1 MGSLFILL
9 AMISTKNLVSDLQD
23 VPREWVFE
31 YYLNLKEKLIGQDIK
46 MLSAFNVKD
55 KVPSMF
61 IYYNGGYYKFKDF
74 SSGFQGD
81 QIELVKCLFNYD
93 TRFKAVNRILND
105 YQEYL
110 KYNTPAERGSIQ
122 FHDKFKVVDFQMRH
136 WNSQDSKFWMSFKIS
151 SAILGKYNVVPL
163 EFFTMEKT
171 EVDGSLRSYR
181 FSRPYVYG
189 YFRQDGELYKIYMPK
204 VPEKKF
210 IKIQNYIQ
218 GMDQLK
224 YDSKYLLIVS
234 SLKDLM
240 SFKKLGIGNI
250 ECIAPDSEN
259 TMIGESVIGRLQEK
273 YSKILVLFDN
283 DEPGVKAAQRYTDK
297 YGIKS
302 INLDIS
308 KDLSDSVKDH
318 GIEAVRDKLLSLL
331 KQAV

>member
-1 MGSLFILL
+1 
-9 AMISTKNLVSDLQD
+9 MISTRNLISDLEE

-31 YYLNLKEKLIGQDIK
+31 YYLNLKEKLTGQNIK

-61 IYYNGGYYKFKDF
+61 IYQDNGKYKFKDF

-81 QIELVKCLFNYD
+81 HIELVKSLFNYD
-93 TRFKAVNRILND
+93 ARFKAVNRILTD

-110 KYNTPAERGSIQ
+110 KHNAPAHRGPIQ
-122 FHDKFKVVDFQMRH
+122 FHDKFKVVDFEMRH
-136 WNSQDSKFWMSFKIS
+136 WNTLDQKYWTQFKIGS
-151 SAILGKYNVVPL
+151 GILSQYNVVPL
-163 EFFTMEKT
+163 EFFTMSKT
-171 EVDGSLRSYR
+171 EPDGSITSYK

-189 YFRQDGELYKIYMPK
+189 YFRNDGELYKIYMPK
-204 VPEKKF
+204 IPEKKF
-210 IKIQNYIQ
+210 IKIQNYTQ
-218 GMDQLK
+218 GMDQLQ

-240 SFKKLGIGNI
+240 SFKRLGIGNI

-259 TMIGESVIGRLQEK
+259 TMIGESIIGNL
-273 YSKILVLFDN
+273 SKRYNSIIVLFDN
-283 DEPGVKAAQRYTDK
+283 DEPGLKAAKRYQDK
-297 YGIKS
+297 YGINF
-302 INLDIS
+302 INLDMS

>member
-1 MGSLFILL
+1 
-9 AMISTKNLVSDLQD
+9 MISTKNLVSDLQD

-61 IYYNGGYYKFKDF
+61 IYRNGDHYKFKDF

-93 TRFKAVNRILND
+93 TRFKAVNRILTD

-110 KYNTPAERGSIQ
+110 KYNAPAERGPIQ
-122 FHDKFKVVDFQMRH
+122 FHDKFKVTDYQMRH

-151 SAILGKYNVVPL
+151 STVLERYNVVPL

-171 EVDGSLRSYR
+171 AIDGTIVSYR
-181 FSRPYVYG
+181 FTRSYVYG

-210 IKIQNYIQ
+210 IKIQNYTQ
-218 GMDQLK
+218 GMDQLQ

-259 TMIGESVIGRLQEK
+259 TMIGESVINKLREK
-273 YSKILVLFDN
+273 YAKIIVLFDN
-283 DEPGVKAAQRYTDK
+283 DEPGIKAAQRYQDK
-297 YGIKS
+297 YNIPYVL
-302 INLDIS
+302 LDMS
-308 KDLSDSVKDH
+308 KDLSDSVRDH
-318 GIEAVRDKLLSLL
+318 GIEPVRDKLLSLL
-331 KQAV
+331 KQIV

>member
-1 MGSLFILL
+1 
-9 AMISTKNLVSDLQD
+9 MISTKNLVSDLQD

-61 IYYNGGYYKFKDF
+61 VYRNGDYYKFKDF

-110 KYNTPAERGSIQ
+110 KYNAPAQRGPIQ
-122 FHDKFKVVDFQMRH
+122 FHDKFKVTDFQMRH
-136 WNSQDSKFWMSFKIS
+136 WNSQDSKFWMSFRIS
-151 SAILGKYNVVPL
+151 SSILEKYNVIPL

-171 EVDGSLRSYR
+171 EVDGSIVSYR
-181 FSRPYVYG
+181 FLRPYVYG

-210 IKIQNYIQ
+210 IKIQNYTQ
-218 GMDQLK
+218 GIDQLQ

-240 SFKKLGIGNI
+240 SFKKLGIGNV

-259 TMIGESVIGRLQEK
+259 TMIGESVINKLREK
-273 YSKILVLFDN
+273 YSKIIVLFDN
-283 DEPGVKAAQRYTDK
+283 DEPGIKAAQRYQDK
-297 YGIKS
+297 YNIPYV
-302 INLDIS
+302 ILEMS
-308 KDLSDSVKDH
+308 KDLSDSVRDH
-318 GIEAVRDKLLSLL
+318 GIETVRDQLLFLL
-331 KQAV
+331 KQVV

>member
-1 MGSLFILL
+1 
-9 AMISTKNLVSDLQD
+9 MISTKNLVSDLED

-61 IYYNGGYYKFKDF
+61 IYRNGDYYKFKDF

-93 TRFKAVNRILND
+93 TRFKAVNRIIND

-110 KYNTPAERGSIQ
+110 KYNAPTERGPIQ

-136 WNSQDSKFWMSFKIS
+136 WNSQDSKFWTSFRIS
-151 SAILGKYNVVPL
+151 SAILERYNVVPL
-163 EFFTMEKT
+163 EFFIMEKT

-181 FSRPYVYG
+181 FTRPYVYG

-210 IKIQNYIQ
+210 IKIQNYTQ
-218 GMDQLK
+218 GMDQLQ

-240 SFKKLGIGNI
+240 SFKRLGIGNI

-259 TMIGESVIGRLQEK
+259 TMIGESVINKLREK
-273 YSKILVLFDN
+273 YSKIIVLFDN
-283 DEPGVKAAQRYTDK
+283 DEPGMKAAQRYQDK
-297 YGIKS
+297 YNIS
-302 INLDIS
+302 HVVLEMS
-308 KDLSDSVKDH
+308 KDLSDSVRDH
-318 GIEAVRDKLLSLL
+318 GIEPVRDKLLSLL
-331 KQAV
+331 KQIV

>member
-1 MGSLFILL
+1 MIL
-9 AMISTKNLVSDLQD
+9 TKNLVSDLQD

-61 IYYNGGYYKFKDF
+61 VYRNGDYYKFKDF

-110 KYNTPAERGSIQ
+110 KYNAPAQRGPIQ
-122 FHDKFKVVDFQMRH
+122 FHDKFKVTDFQMRH
-136 WNSQDSKFWMSFKIS
+136 WNSQDSKFWMSFRIS
-151 SAILGKYNVVPL
+151 SSILEKYNVIPL

-171 EVDGSLRSYR
+171 EVDGSIVSYR
-181 FSRPYVYG
+181 FLRPYVYG

-210 IKIQNYIQ
+210 IKIQNYTQ
-218 GMDQLK
+218 GIDQLQ

-240 SFKKLGIGNI
+240 SFKKLGIGNV

-259 TMIGESVIGRLQEK
+259 TMIGESVINKLREK
-273 YSKILVLFDN
+273 YSKIIVLFDN
-283 DEPGVKAAQRYTDK
+283 DEPGIKAAQRYQDK
-297 YGIKS
+297 YNIPYV
-302 INLDIS
+302 ILEMS
-308 KDLSDSVKDH
+308 KDLSDSVRDH
-318 GIEAVRDKLLSLL
+318 GIEPVRDQLLFLL
-331 KQAV
+331 KQVV

>member
-1 MGSLFILL
+1 MIL
-9 AMISTKNLVSDLQD
+9 TKNLVSDLQD

-110 KYNTPAERGSIQ
+110 KYNAAAERGPIQ
-122 FHDKFKVVDFQMRH
+122 FHDKFKVTDFQMRH

-151 SAILGKYNVVPL
+151 STVLERYNVVPL

-171 EVDGSLRSYR
+171 AIDGTIVSYR
-181 FSRPYVYG
+181 FTRSYVYG
-189 YFRQDGELYKIYMPK
+189 YFREDGELYKIYMPK

-210 IKIQNYIQ
+210 IKIQNYTQ
-218 GMDQLK
+218 GMDQLQ

-259 TMIGESVIGRLQEK
+259 TMIGEKVIGELKLK
-273 YSKILVLFDN
+273 YNKIVVLFDN
-283 DEPGVKAAQRYTDK
+283 DEPGIKAAERYKDK
-297 YGIKS
+297 YGFSYI
-302 INLDIS
+302 LLPME
-308 KDLSDSVKDH
+308 KDLSDSVKEH
-318 GIEAVRDKLLSLL
+318 GIDKVRENLLPLL
-331 KQAV
+331 KQALL

>member
-1 MGSLFILL
+1 
-9 AMISTKNLVSDLQD
+9 MISTRNLISDLEE

-31 YYLNLKEKLIGQDIK
+31 YYLNLKEKLTGQNIK

-61 IYYNGGYYKFKDF
+61 VYQDGGKYKFKDF

-81 QIELVKCLFNYD
+81 QVELVRYLFNYD
-93 TRFKAVNRILND
+93 ARFKATNRIITD

-110 KYNTPAERGSIQ
+110 KHNAPAVRGPIQ
-122 FHDKFKVVDFQMRH
+122 FHDKFKVVDFEMRH
-136 WNSQDSKFWMSFKIS
+136 WNTLDQKYWTQFKIGS
-151 SAILGKYNVVPL
+151 GILSQYNVVPL
-163 EFFTMEKT
+163 QFFTMSKT
-171 EVDGSLRSYR
+171 EPDGSITSYK

-189 YFRQDGELYKIYMPK
+189 YFRNDGELYKIYMPK
-204 VPEKKF
+204 IPEKKF
-210 IKIQNYIQ
+210 IKIQNYTQ
-218 GMDQLK
+218 GMDQLQ

-259 TMIGESVIGRLQEK
+259 TMIGESIMGNL
-273 YSKILVLFDN
+273 SKRYNSIIVLFDN

-297 YGIKS
+297 YGIRS
-302 INLDIS
+302 INLDLS

-318 GIEAVRDKLLSLL
+318 GIEAVRDKLLILL
-331 KQAV
+331 KQAL

>member
-1 MGSLFILL
+1 
-9 AMISTKNLVSDLQD
+9 MISTKNIVSDLEE

-31 YYLNLKEKLIGQDIK
+31 YYLNLKEKLTGQNIK
-46 MLSAFNVKD
+46 MLSAFNIKD

-61 IYYNGGYYKFKDF
+61 VYQDSGKYKFKDF

-93 TRFKAVNRILND
+93 ARFKAVNRIITD

-110 KYNTPAERGSIQ
+110 KHNAHAHRGPLQ
-122 FHDKFKVVDFQMRH
+122 FYDKFKVVDFEMRH
-136 WNSQDSKFWMSFKIS
+136 WNSQDSKFWTSFRIS
-151 SAILGKYNVVPL
+151 SSILTHYNVVPL
-163 EFFTMEKT
+163 EFFTMSKSEL
-171 EVDGSLRSYR
+171 DGSITSYK

-189 YFRQDGELYKIYMPK
+189 YFRNDGELYKIYMPK

-210 IKIQNYIQ
+210 IKIQNYTQ

-240 SFKKLGIGNI
+240 SFKKLGIGNV

-259 TMIGESVIGRLQEK
+259 TMIGESTVSVL
-273 YSKILVLFDN
+273 SKQYNSIIVLFDN
-283 DEPGVKAAQRYTDK
+283 DEPGIKAAQRYTDK
-297 YGIKS
+297 YGMKS
-302 INLDIS
+302 INLDMS

-331 KQAV
+331 KEAVV

>member
-1 MGSLFILL
+1 
-9 AMISTKNLVSDLQD
+9 MISTKNLVSDLQD

-61 IYYNGGYYKFKDF
+61 IYRNGDYYKFKDF

-81 QIELVKCLFNYD
+81 HIELVKCLFNYD
-93 TRFKAVNRILND
+93 TRSKAVSKILND

-110 KYNTPAERGSIQ
+110 KYNAPAERGPIQ
-122 FHDKFKVVDFQMRH
+122 FHDKFKVTDFQMRH
-136 WNSQDSKFWMSFKIS
+136 WNSQDSKFWMSFRIS
-151 SAILGKYNVVPL
+151 SAILERYNVVPL

-171 EVDGSLRSYR
+171 EVDGSITSYR
-181 FSRPYVYG
+181 FAKPYVYG
-189 YFRQDGELYKIYMPK
+189 YFREDGELYKIYMPK

-210 IKIQNYIQ
+210 IKIQNYTQ
-218 GMDQLK
+218 GMDQLQ

-259 TMIGESVIGRLQEK
+259 TMIGESVINKLREK
-273 YSKILVLFDN
+273 YSKIIVLFDN
-283 DEPGVKAAQRYTDK
+283 DEPGVKAAQRYQDK
-297 YGIKS
+297 YDIPHV
-302 INLDIS
+302 ILDMS
-308 KDLSDSVKDH
+308 KDLSDSVRDH
-318 GIEAVRDKLLSLL
+318 GIEPVRDKLLSLL
-331 KQAV
+331 KQIV

>member
-1 MGSLFILL
+1 
-9 AMISTKNLVSDLQD
+9 MISTKNLISDLEE

-31 YYLNLKEKLIGQDIK
+31 YYLNLREKLTGQNIK

-61 IYYNGGYYKFKDF
+61 IYQDSGKYKFKDF

-81 QIELVKCLFNYD
+81 HVELVRHLFNYD
-93 TRFKAVNRILND
+93 VRYRAANRIITD

-110 KYNTPAERGSIQ
+110 KHNAPVVRGPIQ
-122 FHDKFKVVDFQMRH
+122 FYDKFKVVDFEMRH
-136 WNSQDSKFWMSFKIS
+136 WNSQDSKFWTSFRIS
-151 SAILGKYNVVPL
+151 SSILTHYNVVPL
-163 EFFTMEKT
+163 EFFTMSKT
-171 EVDGSLRSYR
+171 EIDGSITSYR

-189 YFRQDGELYKIYMPK
+189 YFRNDGELYKIYMPK

-210 IKIQNYIQ
+210 IKIQNYTQ
-218 GMDQLK
+218 GMDQLQ

-259 TMIGESVIGRLQEK
+259 TMIGESVIGKLQEK

-297 YGIKS
+297 YGIRS
-302 INLDIS
+302 ITLDMS

-331 KQAV
+331 KEAVI